1 MAVLKNTSILFC
13 LLFVSIV
20 AIAQKPKPGTA
31 NQAAA
36 QKVKPPKL
44 KSSLGNR
51 SDSAAVSVDEA
62 TLLVKLPLTITDDK
76 KTAYSISTYQCLYKR
91 KAVTEDEV
99 TGKVSPIS
107 SSVAQLFKTTPL
119 SDIWIKTI
127 SEQLKPGEEILF
139 FDIVAKDPQGHLMFA
154 PNLKLTVQ

>member
-1 MAVLKNTSILFC
+1 MPVLKNTVILFC
-13 LLFVSIV
+13 LLTVTTIAV
-20 AIAQKPKPGTA
+20 AQKPKPGA
-31 NQAAA
+31 KDIPA

-51 SDSAAVSVDEA
+51 SDSATVSVDEA

-76 KTAYSISTYQCLYKR
+76 KTAYSISSYQCLYKR

-99 TGKVSPIS
+99 TGKVSPINS
-107 SSVAQLFKTTPL
+107 TVAQLFKTTPL

-127 SEQLKPGEEILF
+127 ADQLKPGEEILF
-139 FDIVAKDPQGHLMFA
+139 FDIVAKDAQGHLMFA